1 MPNQKIN
8 NDDFIKDINNV
19 IFNTDSKCDFTIEV
33 PQGYNVNIKYLSD
46 EQMEAKRNQ
55 SDALIEKNKQKG
67 KNNKEMKKL
76 TEVLGSFYH
85 FRYEYNNKIFKE
97 LSIIDIGRLFI
108 LSDYVL
114 NSRSRRKIKK
124 KDLPEIWGTT
134 SRNSINETFKSL
146 LEYGYMK
153 LDKDGN
159 IMINENIMKVGE
171 GYKIKYPTTYTRVF
185 CEPGIDFY
193 EGLPSKQKKY
203 YGLIIAILP
212 FVNFKHNVLC
222 SNPTE
227 TDIDKLELLNW
238 KDLCKIVGYDE
249 SHSTRLS
256 KELIK
261 LKVYDSEVFMYHT
274 GANGTRITIN
284 PSLYYAGDKPE
295 DLEYL
300 FNLFKMNPKK
310 NKK

>member
-1 MPNQKIN
+1 MANQKMS
-8 NDDFIKDINNV
+8 NDDFIKDIDNA
-19 IFNTDSKCDFTIEV
+19 ISNTDSRCKFTVEV
-33 PQGYNVNIKYLSD
+33 PEGCDIDIKYLSD
-46 EQMEAKRNQ
+46 EQMEAKRNK
-55 SDALIEKNKQKG
+55 SDAKIKNDKQKC
-67 KNNKEMKKL
+67 KDSKEMKKL
-76 TEVLGSFYH
+76 TEILGSFYH
-85 FRYEYNNKIFKE
+85 FKYEYNDKIFKE

-124 KDLPEIWGTT
+124 KDLAKIWATNQT
-134 SRNSINETFKSL
+134 RANETFKLL
-146 LEYGYMK
+146 LEYGYIK

-171 GYKIKYPTTYTRVF
+171 GYRVKHPTTYTRVF